1 MQLKNNDQMDALR
14 ESGKRL
20 EKVMQEAAAAIRP
33 GVSTA
38 ELDEIA
44 EQKIQQLE
52 SAPVFKGYGEEY
64 GKPFPATICTSIN
77 DEVVH
82 GIPRKNRL
90 VQDGDLV
97 KIDMGLRFNGMV
109 SDMARTFAVGEV
121 SDEAVRLVRVTEES
135 LLRGISAVRIG
146 GRLSDYAKAVQKH
159 VEENGFSVVRDLVGH
174 GVGFDLHEP
183 PQIPNYYFAGMKD
196 AIFRVGMAV
205 AFEPMVNVG
214 GYEVCLGKDGWVF
227 ATEDG
232 SLSAHFEDTVI
243 ITDQGIEVVTRS
255 GK

>member
-1 MQLKNNDQMDALR
+1 MRLKNNAQMASLR

-20 EKVMQEAAAAIRP
+20 ETVMHAVAEAIRP

-38 ELDEIA
+38 ELDDIA
-44 EQKIQQLE
+44 ERTIQQLE
-52 SAPVFKGYGEEY
+52 SEPVFKGYGEEY
-64 GKPFPATICTSIN
+64 GRPFPATICTSIN

-82 GIPRKNRL
+82 GIPRKNRI

-97 KIDMGLRFNGMV
+97 KIDMGLRFRGMV
-109 SDMARTFAVGEV
+109 SDMARTFAVGAV

-135 LLRGISAVRIG
+135 LLCGIGAVRVG
-146 GRLSDYAKAVQKH
+146 GKLSDYAEAVQKH
-159 VEENGFSVVRDLVGH
+159 VEEHGFSVVRDLVGH

-196 AIFRVGMAV
+196 STFRVGMAV
-205 AFEPMVNVG
+205 ALEPMVNVG
-214 GYEVCLGKDGWVF
+214 GYEVGLGKDGWVF
-227 ATEDG
+227 TTEDG

-243 ITDQGIEVVTRS
+243 ITDQGVEIVTRS
-255 GK
+255 GT